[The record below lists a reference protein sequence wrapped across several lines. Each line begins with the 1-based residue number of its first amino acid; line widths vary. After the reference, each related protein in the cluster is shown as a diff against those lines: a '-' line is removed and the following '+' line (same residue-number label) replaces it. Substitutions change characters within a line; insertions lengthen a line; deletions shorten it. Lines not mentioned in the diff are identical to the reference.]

1 MIALLSTLIYRGDV
15 RMEKEF
21 KNGDIVRVT
30 DDKRSLKC
38 VSKDVKAGDK
48 GIIVGDGYE
57 DIRLV
62 DFGSCSFYVTIKEIE
77 LITNN

>member
-1 MIALLSTLIYRGDV
+1 
-15 RMEKEF
+15 MEEKF
-21 KNGDIVRVT
+21 KKGDIVRVIN
-30 DDKRSLKC
+30 DKESLKW
-38 VSKDVKAGDK
+38 VGKLVKVGDK

-77 LITNN
+77 LITDN

>member
-1 MIALLSTLIYRGDV
+1 MIVLLSTLIYRGDV

-38 VSKDVKAGDK
+38 VSKHVKVGDK

-62 DFGSCSFYVTIKEIE
+62 DFGLYSFYITITEIE
-77 LITNN
+77 LITDN

>member
-38 VSKDVKAGDK
+38 VSKHVKAGDK
-48 GIIVGDGYE
+48 GIVVGDGYE
-57 DIRLV
+57 DIPGLCKEAYIDGKNGV
-62 DFGSCSFYVTIKEIE
+62 DGVDEQ
-77 LITNN
+77 

>member
-1 MIALLSTLIYRGDV
+1 
-15 RMEKEF
+15 MEKKF

-38 VSKDVKAGDK
+38 VSKHVKIGDK
-48 GIIVGDGYE
+48 GIIVGDGYK

-77 LITNN
+77 LIADN

>member
-1 MIALLSTLIYRGDV
+1 
-15 RMEKEF
+15 MEKEF
-21 KNGDIVRVT
+21 KNGDVVKVI
-30 DDKRSLKC
+30 DDEGSLKGLG
-38 VSKDVKAGDK
+38 KLVKAGDK
-48 GIIVGDGYE
+48 GIIINDGYK

>member
-21 KNGDIVRVT
+21 KNGDIVRVIN
-30 DDKRSLKC
+30 DKESLKW
-38 VSKDVKAGDK
+38 VGKFVKVGDK
-48 GIIVGDGYE
+48 GIIIGDGYE

>member
-1 MIALLSTLIYRGDV
+1 
-15 RMEKEF
+15 MEEKF
-21 KNGDIVRVT
+21 KNGDIVRVIN
-30 DDKRSLKC
+30 DKESLKW
-38 VSKDVKAGDK
+38 VGKLVKVGDK

-77 LITNN
+77 LVTDN

>member
-1 MIALLSTLIYRGDV
+1 
-15 RMEKEF
+15 MEKEF

-38 VSKDVKAGDK
+38 VSKYVKVGDK

-62 DFGSCSFYVTIKEIE
+62 DFGLCSFYVTIKEIE
-77 LITNN
+77 LVADN